1 MRMKISDLLL
11 SIYCNWGGHCWHN
24 TNSWIFNPTK
34 RLFNFFN
41 EHFGVASWAFGILM
55 FSGGMEME
63 QWTKMGFKT
72 LSNTEIKSN
81 QTIYSFTWFLQILVC
96 TSKNKMAKSLQ
107 WKIMCGETTCK
118 ETLYKPRPRNTEI
131 KNKLN

>member
-1 MRMKISDLLL
+1 MDIVG
-11 SIYCNWGGHCWHN
+11 II
-24 TNSWIFNPTK
+24 TNSWVFNPTK

-81 QTIYSFTWFLQILVC
+81 QTIYSFT
-96 TSKNKMAKSLQ
+96 
-107 WKIMCGETTCK
+107 
-118 ETLYKPRPRNTEI
+118 
-131 KNKLN
+131 